1 MISYFFLGWLF
12 LLAKNNPDFRDPFIR
27 SHAKSATKMHI
38 GFLWGFWI
46 YSQYL
51 ASYIRFP
58 IPLIPTL
65 TFDKIVSVCFFVI
78 LAGLIIRWA
87 YLAHGGITSTE
98 VGSSRLKEAF
108 SKENIALENT
118 TETEKMIYISSYI
131 PFLGIIT
138 ASRHANPITRTGAK
152 IGSLWIFVTILLTIL
167 LKSNSDILWIILF
180 AYLFFVAFVWASLF
194 VSNTII
200 GFSILESIPSLKTV
214 YGSLRVVPT
223 YLFKLVRIIFGK
235 EESLSFTSLRDEILK
250 KDQTHSELA
259 LAHFIDSSLPLPKNL
274 IFIPIIN
281 LIFIPQLFLRK
292 QWIYTLAILQGI
304 VITIVLVAIWLFLD
318 FTSLWQMILLF
329 PIFIGMAE
337 INRNPFYKIPAI
349 YELYVI
355 LDFLTFGLGSR
366 VNKLKE
372 RNKESGEKVSFK
384 V

>member
-12 LLAKNNPDFRDPFIR
+12 LLAKKNPDFQDPFIR

-46 YSQYL
+46 YSLYL

-58 IPLIPTL
+58 VPLIPTL
-65 TFDKIVSVCFFVI
+65 TFDKVVSVCFFIV

-87 YLAHGGITSTE
+87 YLAHWGITSTE
-98 VGSSRLKEAF
+98 VGSNRLKDAF
-108 SKENIALENT
+108 SKENIPLENT
-118 TETEKMIYISSYI
+118 TETQKMIYISSYV

-138 ASRHANPITRTGAK
+138 ASRHNNPITRTGAK
-152 IGSLWIFVTILLTIL
+152 IGSLWMFVTLLLVILFQN
-167 LKSNSDILWIILF
+167 NSDIIWVILF
-180 AYLFFVAFVWASLF
+180 VYLFFVAFVWASLF

-200 GFSILESIPSLKTV
+200 GFSILESIPSLTTI
-214 YGSLRVVPT
+214 YGSLRAVPN
-223 YLFKLVRIIFGK
+223 YLYKLVRIIFGK
-235 EESLSFTSLRDEILK
+235 EESLSFASLRHEILT
-250 KDQTHSELA
+250 KDQAHSELA
-259 LAHFIDSSLPLPKNL
+259 LAHFTDHTLPIPKSL

-292 QWIYTLAILQGI
+292 QWTYTLAILQGI
-304 VITIVLVAIWLFLD
+304 VMTLVLIAIWFSLD
-318 FTSLWQMILLF
+318 FTSLWQMLLLF
-329 PIFIGMAE
+329 PMFIGIAE
-337 INRNPFYKIPAI
+337 VNQNPFYKIPVV

-372 RNKESGEKVSFK
+372 RNKESGETVSFK